1 MKLVT
6 ICFVGNDDIKETSRN
21 VKIGK
26 LTADDL
32 ILPIPA
38 EAEFVYGISNDEN
51 SRDIMDKLNS
61 DLNKYGYFCELPL
74 LKK

>member
-1 MKLVT
+1 MKLIT
-6 ICFVGNDDIKETSRN
+6 ICFVENDDIKETSRN
-21 VKIGK
+21 TKIGK

-32 ILPIPA
+32 ISPIPA
-38 EAEFVYGISNDEN
+38 EAEFVYGISNDED
-51 SRDIMDKLNS
+51 SREIMNKLNS